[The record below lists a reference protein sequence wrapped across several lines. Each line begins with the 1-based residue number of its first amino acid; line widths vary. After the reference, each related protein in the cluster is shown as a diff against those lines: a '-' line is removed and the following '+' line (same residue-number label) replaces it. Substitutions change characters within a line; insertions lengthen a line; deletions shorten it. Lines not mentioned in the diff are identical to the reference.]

1 MVELV
6 LASHFIVVL
15 YLIAGFPV
23 GLYYN
28 HRLFR
33 IIHASVLAAISLL
46 MLLGIPCPL
55 TIWEEML
62 RQNPVYEGSFIAG
75 WLNRIIYLEGVNP
88 QHVVYLD
95 IGFFLLVLFSFFW
108 RPLKPVDFDGETGEE

>member
-15 YLIAGFPV
+15 YLVVGFPV

-95 IGFFLLVLFSFFW
+95 IGFFLLVLSSFFW
-108 RPLKPVDFDGETGEE
+108 RPLKPVDFDGKTGEE